1 MGHLGDTNDRF
12 PYGNWDTAQNIV
24 TALIYWQPLTTEDD

>member
-12 PYGNWDTAQNIV
+12 PYGKWDTAQNIV
-24 TALIYWQPLTTEDD
+24 TALIRWQPLTTKDD